1 VSDTAH
7 RFPEETT
14 MSEIT
19 TAAPTSAA
27 PASPAA
33 TAGHR
38 RRGAVALTVARYVL
52 ALFLGF
58 SGIAKLIAHESAI
71 ESFDRMGWGHGAMY
85 AIGGLE
91 TAGAIALLIPVLAG
105 VAAIAFCGLLAG
117 ASIVQLTLLD
127 PPNAVM
133 PAVLIVVMVLIA
145 RDRRDA
151 TAALVARVRRS
162 A

>member
-1 VSDTAH
+1 
-7 RFPEETT
+7 

-19 TAAPTSAA
+19 TPVSPSAA
-27 PASPAA
+27 PASPSAAAGPASASVSAA
-33 TAGHR
+33 TGR
-38 RRGAVALTVARYVL
+38 RGRGAVALSVSRYVL

-71 ESFDRMGWGHGAMY
+71 ESFDRMGWSHGAMY
-85 AIGGLE
+85 VIGGLE
-91 TAGAIALLIPVLAG
+91 TAGAVALLIPVLAG

-117 ASIVQLTLLD
+117 ASVVQLTLLD

-133 PAVLIVVMVLIA
+133 PAVLVVVMVLIA
-145 RDRRDA
+145 RDRRDG
-151 TAALVARVRRS
+151 TAALVARVRRG

>member
-1 VSDTAH
+1 
-7 RFPEETT
+7 

-19 TAAPTSAA
+19 TPVSPSAV
-27 PASPAA
+27 PASV
-33 TAGHR
+33 GR
-38 RRGAVALTVARYVL
+38 RGRGAVALSVSRYVL

-71 ESFDRMGWGHGAMY
+71 ESFDRMGWSHGAMY

-91 TAGAIALLIPVLAG
+91 TAGAVALLIPVLAG

-117 ASIVQLTLLD
+117 ASVVQLTLLD

-145 RDRRDA
+145 RDRREG
-151 TAALVARVRRS
+151 TAALVARVRRG

>member
-1 VSDTAH
+1 
-7 RFPEETT
+7 
-14 MSEIT
+14 MSKTT
-19 TAAPTSAA
+19 TAASPSSAPDSRSAA
-27 PASPAA
+27 V
-33 TAGHR
+33 GR
-38 RRGAVALTVARYVL
+38 RGRGAVALNVARYAF

-71 ESFDRMGWGHGAMY
+71 ESFGRMGWSHGAMY
-85 AIGGLE
+85 AIGALE

-133 PAVLIVVMVLIA
+133 PAVLIVLMVLIA
-145 RDRRDA
+145 RDRRDG
-151 TAALVARVRRS
+151 TAALIALVRRS

>member
-1 VSDTAH
+1 
-7 RFPEETT
+7 

-19 TAAPTSAA
+19 TAASMPAASASAA
-27 PASPAA
+27 
-33 TAGHR
+33 GR
-38 RRGAVALTVARYVL
+38 RGRGAVALTVARYAL

-71 ESFDRMGWGHGAMY
+71 ESFGRMGWSHGAMY

-91 TAGAIALLIPVLAG
+91 TAGAIALLVPVLAG

-133 PAVLIVVMVLIA
+133 PAALIVVMVLIA
-145 RDRRDA
+145 RDRRA
-151 TAALVARVRRS
+151 GTAALIALVRRG

>member
-1 VSDTAH
+1 
-7 RFPEETT
+7 

-19 TAAPTSAA
+19 TAPSTPAVSTAPSAA
-27 PASPAA
+27 
-33 TAGHR
+33 AGR
-38 RRGAVALTVARYVL
+38 RVRGAVALGVARYAL

-71 ESFDRMGWGHGAMY
+71 ESFERMGWGQGAMY

-105 VAAIAFCGLLAG
+105 VAALAFCGLLAG

-133 PAVLIVVMVLIA
+133 PALLIVVMVLIA
-145 RDRRDA
+145 RERRGE
-151 TAALVARVRRS
+151 TAALIAWARRG

>member
-1 VSDTAH
+1 
-7 RFPEETT
+7 

-19 TAAPTSAA
+19 TPVSPAAGPVPA
-27 PASPAA
+27 PASASASDSAA
-33 TAGHR
+33 TGR
-38 RRGAVALTVARYVL
+38 RGRGAVALTVSRFVL

-71 ESFDRMGWGHGAMY
+71 ESFDRMGWSHGAMY
-85 AIGGLE
+85 VIGGLE
-91 TAGAIALLIPVLAG
+91 TAGAVALLIPVLAG

-117 ASIVQLTLLD
+117 ASVVQLTLLD

-145 RDRRDA
+145 RDRRDG
-151 TAALVARVRRS
+151 TAALIARVRRG

>member
-1 VSDTAH
+1 
-7 RFPEETT
+7 

-19 TAAPTSAA
+19 TPVSPSAA
-27 PASPAA
+27 PASPSAA
-33 TAGHR
+33 TGPASAATGR
-38 RRGAVALTVARYVL
+38 RGRGAVALSVSRYVL

-71 ESFDRMGWGHGAMY
+71 ESFDRMGWSHGAMY
-85 AIGGLE
+85 VIGGLE
-91 TAGAIALLIPVLAG
+91 TAYAVALLIPVLAG

-117 ASIVQLTLLD
+117 ASVVQLTLLD

-133 PAVLIVVMVLIA
+133 PAVLVVVMVLIA
-145 RDRRDA
+145 RDRRDG
-151 TAALVARVRRS
+151 TAALVARVRRG

>member
-1 VSDTAH
+1 
-7 RFPEETT
+7 

-19 TAAPTSAA
+19 TAAATSAA
-27 PASPAA
+27 PASPSAA
-33 TAGHR
+33 AGR
-38 RRGAVALTVARYVL
+38 RGRGAVALSVARYVL

-71 ESFDRMGWGHGAMY
+71 ESFDRMGWSHGAMY

-117 ASIVQLTLLD
+117 ASVVQLTLLD

-133 PAVLIVVMVLIA
+133 PAALIAVMVLIA
-145 RDRRDA
+145 RDRRGG
-151 TAALVARVRRS
+151 TAALIAKVRRS

>member
-1 VSDTAH
+1 
-7 RFPEETT
+7 
-14 MSEIT
+14 MSEST
-19 TAAPTSAA
+19 TAASASAA
-27 PASPAA
+27 PSSPAA
-33 TAGHR
+33 AGR
-38 RRGAVALTVARYVL
+38 RGRGAVALNVARYVL

-58 SGIAKLIAHESAI
+58 SGVAKLIAHESAV

-145 RDRRDA
+145 RDRRDG